1 MRRLVQVVLYAVFAA
16 IMGYFSVSP
25 GYQYADPGHAA
36 IKLSLSHAAERV
48 EECAKPTIDEIN
60 ERALAGKPLSQCAR
74 ERLPLTIELEIDGEV
89 VHHSQAQPSGLWND
103 GPAAV
108 YERFVI
114 EAGTHTITARLR
126 DTRREDGWDY
136 TRTEKVQLTPQR
148 YFTITFRAET
158 GGFRFR

>member
-1 MRRLVQVVLYAVFAA
+1 MNRLMQAVLYSAFAVF
-16 IMGYFSVSP
+16 IGYFSAFP
-25 GYQYADPGHAA
+25 AYRYADPDRAE

-48 EECAKPTIDEIN
+48 EECVKLTPDEIN
-60 ERALAGKPLSQCAR
+60 ERARAGEPISQCGR
-74 ERLPLTIELEIDGEV
+74 ERLPLTIEIELDGTLV
-89 VHHSQAQPSGLWND
+89 YHRQAQPSGLWND
-103 GPAAV
+103 GPASV
-108 YERFVI
+108 YERFDV

-136 TRTEKVQLTPQR
+136 THTETVQLTPQR